1 MRKFMIVVLGQS
13 LGGLIQPQRH
23 YNQLAYLTATAVIFL
38 AFGFKILYVNVR
50 YTWTDDPTCSSVVLK
65 WGTRTRSISSISS
78 FSALAHTH
86 I

>member
-38 AFGFKILYVNVR
+38 AFGFKILYVNVAMHL
-50 YTWTDDPTCSSVVLK
+50 D
-65 WGTRTRSISSISS
+65 GRSYV
-78 FSALAHTH
+78 
-86 I
+86 